1 MRQKS
6 TMVECT
12 CPDGYSSHCP
22 GRLKTEFCLVTL
34 YKPYYNQSALYCK
47 AKIIIVR
54 SCCFRRKGNLYN
66 SYKLYTFF
74 LKKQIRI
81 SVYFISHMNKG
92 KSL

>member
-6 TMVECT
+6 TIVECT

-22 GRLKTEFCLVTL
+22 GRLKAEFCLVTL
-34 YKPYYNQSALYCK
+34 YKPYNNQSALYCK

-54 SCCFRRKGNLYN
+54 SCFRRKGNSYN
-66 SYKLYTFF
+66 SYKLYTLF
-74 LKKQIRI
+74 LKKKIRI